1 MKQKIVIITSKY
13 LHPFVEKAFEDFKED
28 CTVTI
33 ADYTN
38 FDHITD
44 IYRKYEK
51 TADGFMISGTT
62 AMAAIEH
69 HIGEFQK
76 PVISFHAD
84 LISFYHALIKLFL
97 ERRDLDPTRCIFDFM
112 LPIVKDPEHPV
123 EATADYLIHEMDLN
137 NLALTMDK
145 WARQSTIG
153 DFSMVE
159 MNIALRTIEL
169 WEAGKIDMVLCTYS
183 STMPLLD
190 EKGVPNYFLYPVK
203 NQLESQI
210 KELLAQIKLEKYR
223 ENLPVAIAI
232 ADRNK
237 TSGKKSDDSV
247 QDAVQKVAKAL
258 LIDAV
263 FQAESEIYYIYT
275 THRVA
280 AMLTKNFE
288 VEYLDSALKDD
299 YGIST
304 AIGYGIGNS
313 ITEAKKHA
321 ENALRESWS
330 STGSF
335 VMNESNQIIG
345 PLGSSQLPSFQQNLP
360 DDIFQ
365 IAEKCKLST
374 LTIQK
379 LISIV
384 KMNGSY
390 EITTNELANH
400 LGVTVR
406 NANRILRNLENG
418 GAATIAHTRSTASK
432 GRPVKVYRLNL

>member
-84 LISFYHALIKLFL
+84 LISFYHALVKLFL

-145 WARQSTIG
+145 WASQSTIG

-169 WEAGKIDMVLCTYS
+169 WEAGKCS
-183 STMPLLD
+183 
-190 EKGVPNYFLYPVK
+190 
-203 NQLESQI
+203 
-210 KELLAQIKLEKYR
+210 
-223 ENLPVAIAI
+223 
-232 ADRNK
+232 
-237 TSGKKSDDSV
+237 
-247 QDAVQKVAKAL
+247 
-258 LIDAV
+258 
-263 FQAESEIYYIYT
+263 
-275 THRVA
+275 
-280 AMLTKNFE
+280 
-288 VEYLDSALKDD
+288 
-299 YGIST
+299 
-304 AIGYGIGNS
+304 
-313 ITEAKKHA
+313 
-321 ENALRESWS
+321 
-330 STGSF
+330 
-335 VMNESNQIIG
+335 
-345 PLGSSQLPSFQQNLP
+345 
-360 DDIFQ
+360 
-365 IAEKCKLST
+365 
-374 LTIQK
+374 
-379 LISIV
+379 
-384 KMNGSY
+384 
-390 EITTNELANH
+390 
-400 LGVTVR
+400 
-406 NANRILRNLENG
+406 
-418 GAATIAHTRSTASK
+418 
-432 GRPVKVYRLNL
+432 